1 MFIVFVRTVILY
13 SIVILVVRLMGKKQI
28 SELQPYELVIT
39 IMVSDLSSLPMQ
51 DTRLP
56 LLLCIVPI
64 VTLLMIKIIISE
76 LQMRF
81 DFFRCILDGT
91 PCILIKHGKFHLKN
105 MKKERYT
112 VDNVLEELR
121 ESGYLDV
128 SEIDYAILENNG
140 NISFFP
146 KADIT
151 PITKKDLNIIDDDKI
166 LPKIL
171 YIDDR
176 IIHRS
181 LHEIGKDEIWLK
193 SELKKLN
200 SPPIDELFLVMFNSD
215 KTLFF
220 QSKKFYDE
228 GNDIH

>member
-1 MFIVFVRTVILY
+1 MFVVFIRTIILY
-13 SIVILVVRLMGKKQI
+13 CVVILVIRLMGKKQI

-64 VTLLMIKIIISE
+64 VTLLMIKLIISE
-76 LQMRF
+76 LQMRS
-81 DFFRCILDGT
+81 DFFRCLFDGT
-91 PCILIKHGKFHLKN
+91 PTILIKHGKLHLKN

-121 ESGYLDV
+121 ENGYFDI
-128 SEIDYAILENNG
+128 SEINYAILENNG
-140 NISFFP
+140 DISIFP
-146 KADIT
+146 KECNT
-151 PITKKDLNIIDDDKI
+151 PVTKKDLNLFDEEKQ

-171 YIDDR
+171 YIDNK
-176 IIHRS
+176 IIYRT
-181 LHEIGKDEIWLK
+181 LQEIQKNEFWLK
-193 SELKKLN
+193 SELKRLN
-200 SPPIDELFLVMFNSD
+200 SPPLNELFLVIYNSD
-215 KTLFF
+215 KSLFF
-220 QSKKFYDE
+220 QAKKFYDE